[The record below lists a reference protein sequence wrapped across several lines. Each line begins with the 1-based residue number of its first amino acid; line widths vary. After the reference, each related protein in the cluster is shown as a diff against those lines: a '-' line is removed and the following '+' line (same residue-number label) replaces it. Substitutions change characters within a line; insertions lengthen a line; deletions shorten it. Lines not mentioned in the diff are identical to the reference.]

1 MRIRKAAAS
10 ISADIDGVDLADLD
24 STEFRDIYGAWL
36 ESSVLRFRDQELT
49 KDELQGFSERFG
61 PLEFAPMGIR
71 VNSILI
77 GTVESEQWQRR
88 YKSQASEGT
97 SLDEWLA
104 EQAKLRNIPLGRFGT
119 PSEAAA
125 AIAFLVSPQA
135 GFTTGAALEVDG
147 GVARYV

>member
-61 PLEFAPMGIR
+61 PLEYAPICWSVWGRLCLYLYLSKR
-71 VNSILI
+71 V
-77 GTVESEQWQRR
+77 
-88 YKSQASEGT
+88 
-97 SLDEWLA
+97 SLMR
-104 EQAKLRNIPLGRFGT
+104 K
-119 PSEAAA
+119 
-125 AIAFLVSPQA
+125 
-135 GFTTGAALEVDG
+135 
-147 GVARYV
+147 